1 MVPII
6 GTYDLVMRTEAPPLM
21 PIFRAR
27 HQGHLLSLLLI
38 NPACEYT
45 LTELATELAIP
56 KQTAQSE
63 VQRLVDAGILRD
75 RRQGRNRLISANPDH
90 PAIAPLTQLTLI
102 TFGPREVIAE
112 EFSTVPGAERVLIF
126 GSWAARYAGQPGP
139 PPADIDVLVIGETT
153 KMAIFDA
160 ADRAHRRLGIE
171 VNPERCTPQQWAD
184 PDWTLLKE
192 IKTRPYL
199 SVYERHTP

>member
-1 MVPII
+1 
-6 GTYDLVMRTEAPPLM
+6 MRTEAPALM
-21 PIFRAR
+21 PIFRSH
-27 HQGHLLSLLLI
+27 HQGLLLSLLLTD
-38 NPACEYT
+38 PVREFT

-63 VQRLVDAGILRD
+63 VQRLVEAGILRD
-75 RRQGRNRLISANPDH
+75 RRQGRNRLISANPEH
-90 PAIAPLTQLTLI
+90 PAIAPLTQLALI
-102 TFGPREVIAE
+102 AFGPRVVIAE
-112 EFSTVPGAERVLIF
+112 EFSTSPGAERVLIF

-139 PPADIDVLVIGETT
+139 PPADIDVLVIGDTT

-184 PDWTLLKE
+184 PDWALIKE

-199 SVYERHTP
+199 TVYEQQTL

>member
-1 MVPII
+1 
-6 GTYDLVMRTEAPPLM
+6 MRTEAPPLM
-21 PIFRAR
+21 PIFRSQT
-27 HQGHLLSLLLI
+27 QGHLLSLLLT
-38 NPACEYT
+38 NPAHEYT
-45 LTELATELAIP
+45 LTELATELTIP
-56 KQTAQSE
+56 KQTAQTE

-90 PAIAPLTQLTLI
+90 PAIGPLTQLTLI

-112 EFSTVPGAERVLIF
+112 EFSTIPGAERVLIF

-160 ADRAHRRLGIE
+160 ADRAHRRRGIE

-192 IKTRPYL
+192 IKTCPYL
-199 SVYERHTP
+199 TVYERRTL